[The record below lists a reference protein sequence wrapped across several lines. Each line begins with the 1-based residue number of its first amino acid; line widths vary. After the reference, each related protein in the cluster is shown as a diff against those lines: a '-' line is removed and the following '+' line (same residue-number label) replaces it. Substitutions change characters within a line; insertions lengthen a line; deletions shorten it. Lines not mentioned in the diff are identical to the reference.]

1 MLRFTKR
8 IDYGLMAMQY
18 VAAHQGGGT
27 IGARRIAEEFGI
39 PPEWLA
45 KILQRLAKAGLM
57 ASQSGPRGGYRLSLP
72 ASEVTIGQVIRVLER
87 PVAIVSCMD
96 HDDCPQMSRC
106 SLRRPA
112 RKIQVA
118 VTAVLDTMTLAE
130 LIGNDV
136 PAPDD
141 LTVPVAVH

>member
-1 MLRFTKR
+1 VLRFTKR

-18 VAAHQGGGT
+18 VAAHQGDGT
-27 IGARRIAEEFGI
+27 IGVRRIAQEFGI

-72 ASEVTIGQVIRVLER
+72 ASKVTIGQVIQALER
-87 PVAIVSCMD
+87 SVAIVRCMD
-96 HDDCPQMSRC
+96 HDDCAQMSRC
-106 SLRRPA
+106 SLRQPA
-112 RKIQVA
+112 RKIQA
-118 VTAVLDTMTLAE
+118 AITAVLDTMTLAE
-130 LIGNDV
+130 LIGDDV
-136 PAPDD
+136 PAPAD

>member
-8 IDYGLMAMQY
+8 IDYGLMAMHY
-18 VAAHQGGGT
+18 VATHQGDGT
-27 IGARRIAEEFGI
+27 IGVRRIADEFGM

-45 KILQRLAKAGLM
+45 KILQRLAKGGLM
-57 ASQSGPRGGYRLSLP
+57 ASQSGPRGGYRLTLP
-72 ASEVTIGQVIRVLER
+72 ASAVTIGQVIRVLER

-106 SLRRPA
+106 SLRQPA
-112 RKIQVA
+112 RKIQAAITV
-118 VTAVLDTMTLAE
+118 VLDTMTLAE
-130 LIGNDV
+130 LIADDV

-141 LTVPVAVH
+141 LTAPVK